1 MSESEHR
8 MIEIL
13 RILNQQEK
21 PTGSKIIAT
30 ELKNRGFN
38 LGERAVR
45 YHMKILDEKGLT
57 KKVGYSGREITELGK
72 SQLEKGLVYDEVD
85 FTFSKFQDYIYQ
97 TDFNLKTC
105 EGTVIVNTS
114 NILEKNALDII
125 KKVFK
130 ANIAVSPLV
139 GINTENIN
147 GREGYTI
154 KTICGTTID
163 GIFLKNGIATKP
175 KFGGIIEVKNY
186 EPQRFEEIISYKKTS
201 ITPLDAFIAKN
212 MTSVLDVVQEGNG
225 SIPANFRIIPSK
237 AKNKAIEVINKL
249 KKSDICGIIAMGKD
263 GEDILGVPV
272 AEGSIGIA
280 IAGGVTPFCAAQE
293 LDYEVDIR
301 LGEDLADYS
310 ELKPIC
316 ETKSVLKKIN
326 PNKKYNQIPFFLSK
340 SMNLIQETDYN
351 WQEDEGNIIVDIS
364 YINRNDLDKSL
375 DIYEKA
381 YKQNPK
387 CVNPYYKIV
396 EHEKD
401 KDKVGIATVCSLSI
415 DGILINNGI
424 MTIPKY
430 GGLLEINRPPLFVEL
445 ISYNG
450 TSIDPHK
457 IFIFKNLT
465 SINKKDNEVQRVL
478 ASIKEIPNIAK
489 EESKQILTELQ
500 KKDLPIYKIGNPR
513 ELVYNAPVDNYNFGI
528 VAGSGLNSIS
538 AIREKGVN
546 IEVKALEG
554 IMALNEMEKL

>member
-57 KKVGYSGREITELGK
+57 KKVGYSGREITKLGK

-97 TDFNLKTC
+97 TDFNLKTQ

-114 NILEKNALDII
+114 NVLEKDALDII
-125 KKVFK
+125 KKVFES
-130 ANIAVSPLV
+130 NIAVSPLV
-139 GINTENIN
+139 GINCENIN
-147 GREGYTI
+147 GEEGYTV

-163 GIFLKNGIATKP
+163 GIFLKNGIATQP
-175 KFGGIIEVKNY
+175 KFGGIIEVKDY

-225 SIPANFRIIPSK
+225 SIPANFRTIPSK
-237 AKNKAIEVINKL
+237 AKNKAIEIIKNL
-249 KKSDICGIIAMGKD
+249 KKSNIGGIIAMGRE
-263 GEDILGVPV
+263 GEDILGVQV
-272 AEGSIGIA
+272 GESSIGIA

-293 LDYEVDIR
+293 LDYDVDIR
-301 LGEDLADYS
+301 LGEDLADYR

-316 ETKSVLKKIN
+316 KTTPLLRNIN
-326 PNKKYNQIPFFLSK
+326 PNKKYRPIPFFLSK
-340 SMNLIQETDYN
+340 SMNLIQEANYN

-364 YINRNDLDKSL
+364 YINKKDLDKSL
-375 DIYEKA
+375 DIYENA
-381 YKQNPK
+381 YKENPK

-401 KDKVGIATVCSLSI
+401 DEKVGIATVCSLSI

-430 GGLLEINRPPLFVEL
+430 GGLLEINKPPLFVEL

-465 SINKKDNEVQRVL
+465 CINKQENKVQRVL

-489 EESKQILTELQ
+489 DESREILTELQ
-500 KKDLPIYKIGNPR
+500 KKDLPIYKIGKPR

-554 IMALNEMEKL
+554 IMALNEMDKL